1 MIKEVKISE
10 ITENPDN
17 PRYIK
22 DFKYKKLVQSIK
34 EFPEM
39 LKLRPIVVN
48 EHNVILG
55 GNMRYKACIEA
66 GLKKVHI
73 MYAKDLTIE
82 QQKEFVI
89 KDNVNFGEWDWDSLG
104 NDWPYEELEEWGLE
118 LKFMGENDA
127 DEEWLD
133 MPEFKQEDLTPVRQ
147 IIVSF
152 KTDEDVQEFANIVG
166 QKLTDKTKSIWYPK
180 QEIDEVKDLRY

>member
-17 PRYIK
+17 PRFIK

-73 MYAKDLTIE
+73 MYANDLTIE
-82 QQKEFVI
+82 QQKEFII

-104 NDWPYEELEEWGLE
+104 NDWAYEELEEWGLE

-127 DEEWLD
+127 EEEWLD
-133 MPEFKQEDLTPVRQ
+133 MPEFKQDDLTPVRQ

-152 KTDEDVQEFANIVG
+152 KTDEDVQEFANLVG